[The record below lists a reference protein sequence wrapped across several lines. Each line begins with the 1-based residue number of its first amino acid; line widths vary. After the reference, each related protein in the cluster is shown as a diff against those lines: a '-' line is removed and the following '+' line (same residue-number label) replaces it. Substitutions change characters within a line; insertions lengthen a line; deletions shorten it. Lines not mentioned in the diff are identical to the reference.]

1 MNEIVRSLIENNYE
15 IGQPFF
21 THDIYNHLGNMGY
34 SRSQIS
40 SSLNQLKKQGI
51 ITNEINNGLNNLYN
65 REKGKRLPKVWMR
78 VK

>member
-1 MNEIVRSLIENNYE
+1 MNAIVRNLINCNYG
-15 IGQPFF
+15 IGELFF
-21 THDIYNHLGNMGY
+21 THDIYKYLSNMGY

-51 ITNEINNGLNNLYN
+51 VTNEINNGLNNLYN
-65 REKGKRLPKVWMR
+65 KEKGKRPPKVWMR